1 MPGATTKSKSMKKLI
16 CICCLGLLIGL
27 STSAQDDPVDN
38 GPFTPSDPGST
49 AVDDDPMESNA
60 PDPNDIPV
68 DGGLSLL
75 LVAGAAYG
83 AGRLRRR
90 AQAENGRKN

>member
-1 MPGATTKSKSMKKLI
+1 MPGRKQEQTNRMKKFFYLF
-16 CICCLGLLIGL
+16 CLGLLIGL

-49 AVDDDPMESNA
+49 AVDEDPMDSNA

-75 LVAGAAYG
+75 LAAGAACG
-83 AGRLRRR
+83 VRRLKRV
-90 AQAENGRKN
+90 G

>member
-1 MPGATTKSKSMKKLI
+1 MPERKQEQTNRMKKLV
-16 CICCLGLLIGL
+16 CLFCLTLLIGL
-27 STSAQDDPVDN
+27 TTSAQDDPVDN

-75 LVAGAAYG
+75 LAAGAAYG
-83 AGRLRRR
+83 ARRLRRR
-90 AQAENGRKN
+90 KSD

>member
-1 MPGATTKSKSMKKLI
+1 MPGATTKSKSMKKLV

-27 STSAQDDPVDN
+27 TTSAQDDPVDN
-38 GPFTPSDPGST
+38 GPFTPSDPGTT
-49 AVDDDPMESNA
+49 AVDDDPAGTDNA
-60 PDPNDIPV
+60 DPGDIPV

-75 LVAGAAYG
+75 LAAGAAYG

-90 AQAENGRKN
+90 TKADDDRKN